1 MATMTRL
8 YLPHEKVPKNRYFYG
23 LYAKDGKE
31 NFVITLMRT
40 DDAAIFADIKNEN
53 TNLVPIGFV
62 FASDMTK
69 LLKDQLQVN
78 LSSLAAIGKA
88 QAIWHTSS
96 EK

>member
-1 MATMTRL
+1 MTRL

-31 NFVITLMRT
+31 NLVITLMRT
-40 DDAAIFADIKNEN
+40 EDVAVFADIKNED
-53 TNLVPIGFV
+53 TTLIPIGFV

-78 LSSLAAIGKA
+78 LSSLATIGKS
-88 QAIWHTSS
+88 QAIWHTPS